1 MPHLHSLIIVP
12 LLMGVSRVIHT
23 SPNILDFLAQT
34 FDNLGSSFS
43 GINTYIKENYFSNII
58 NTSRSIL
65 VYVQNLDRYRELL
78 NTITLWRTTL
88 DLLKWRLQLARLRAL
103 MLHELPVPNVQGLL
117 SQIYNQNMTE
127 MLSIIPYMVSVLGVN
142 LLMSDICHNSDASI
156 QLSHMYIEIQSLFL
170 RLQDNILEFSQAF
183 DLLIELEDSVLI
195 FSNKIDSF
203 YHALVDIIQM
213 LS

>member
-1 MPHLHSLIIVP
+1 
-12 LLMGVSRVIHT
+12 
-23 SPNILDFLAQT
+23 
-34 FDNLGSSFS
+34 
-43 GINTYIKENYFSNII
+43 
-58 NTSRSIL
+58 
-65 VYVQNLDRYRELL
+65 
-78 NTITLWRTTL
+78 
-88 DLLKWRLQLARLRAL
+88 